1 MIRLVLRS
9 ITDHKVRLA
18 MTALSIALGVA
29 FVAGTFVFTD
39 SIQARFDTLFDDVY
53 AGVDATVRPTSDAT
67 SDVLAEDLVMA
78 LNELDG
84 VDAAVGSVGGFAQPI
99 DSDGTPI
106 GGQGPP
112 NLGMSW
118 IDVEALNALQI
129 ADGNGRAPTSAG
141 EIVIDAGTAEANGF
155 VVGDDIN
162 VAFIGQPVE
171 TFELVGIATFGSAD
185 SLAGATL
192 SAFSLEEAQRLFAVE
207 GFHQI
212 DVLATGDV
220 GDEILIETIAAI
232 IPTDTEVVSGD
243 DQTQEQLAEVTE
255 GLGFITT
262 GLLAFAGVAVFVG
275 AFIIQNTFRITVAQR
290 TKELALLRAI
300 GASAKQVTRIVA
312 LEALTISIIASALG
326 VGLGVGLAEALKL
339 ILDAAGFGIP
349 NGPLTITW
357 QAVGISMTVG
367 IIVTVASS
375 LLPARKAAQISPIE
389 AMRAGDVRTTPR
401 SLRRRAIA
409 GVTVSA
415 AGASLMALGLSEAV
429 GNGIAW
435 VGAGALGV
443 FLGISV
449 LAPLMARPIATVVG
463 WPLPRLFGVPGQL
476 ATDNARRQ
484 PRRTAATAS
493 ALMVGVALVGFVAVF
508 ATSIKASTASTLEGA
523 FPADY
528 SIQSTNVQSPVGTEF
543 VVRASDLPEVATAS
557 GVQAT
562 QVTISDQ
569 AEQVVGVD
577 PTTISAVYDM
587 GAAQPLAA
595 LDDGLFVR
603 EDTLEE
609 DGYAV
614 GDIVEV
620 GFADGPTQ
628 LEVTGTFTDTSFA
641 AFMVSTE
648 TLSANGESVDSFIV
662 FTRLV
667 ESADLDEA
675 RSAIESLAA
684 DYGNLQ
690 VQTLS
695 EFIDGVE
702 AQVDQL
708 LGLFQGLLGLAIVI
722 AVLGITNTLALS
734 VVERTSEVGLLRAIG
749 MSRRQVR
756 RMIRWEAVIISIF
769 GAILGVAVGIGMG
782 WAVVTAL
789 AEDGL
794 GEFVVPSAN
803 LAIYVLLAGL
813 AGIVAAIGPAR
824 SASRLKILDAIAYE

>member
-595 LDDGLFVR
+595 LDNGLFVR

-782 WAVVTAL
+782 WAVVTAS
-789 AEDGL
+789 G
-794 GEFVVPSAN
+794 
-803 LAIYVLLAGL
+803 
-813 AGIVAAIGPAR
+813 
-824 SASRLKILDAIAYE
+824 